1 MPLGEAVSP
10 GTKIKL
16 RNPEQL
22 SPFMRAMND
31 AFNKTDSTTVQPPV
45 IK

>member
-1 MPLGEAVSP
+1 VKP

-22 SPFMRAMND
+22 SPFMRTMND
-31 AFNKTDSTTVQPPV
+31 AFNKTDSTTVKQPN